1 MLSGAESFT
10 EGYDIVEYAETEEVF
25 DVVKDNLPFYFKW
38 LPATL
43 KDYFADLW
51 GYFTNRY
58 IKSLIDTR
66 ITNTVLRLQMAGYE
80 VDILAHSLGTVI
92 AMCLG
97 TKDRP
102 LKVENFYSLNSPI
115 GISLRTARLWVKAKL
130 FIKARHIKFKKSYNV
145 YGEDDFISKEMDK
158 NGQNIFARMSD
169 AVITLPHKY
178 DHDYKKSLKFLQIF
192 LRN

>member
-10 EGYDIVEYAETEEVF
+10 EDYDLVEYAETEEVF

-38 LPATL
+38 LPSNI

-58 IKSLIDTR
+58 VANIINTR
-66 ITNTVLRLQMAGYE
+66 IENTILRLQAAGYQ

-92 AMCLG
+92 SMCLG
-97 TKDRP
+97 SKDRP
-102 LKVENFYSLNSPI
+102 LKVNNFYSLNSPI
-115 GISLRTARLWVKAKL
+115 GISLRTARLWVKTKL
-130 FIKARHIKFKKSYNV
+130 FINARHIRFKKAYNV
-145 YGEDDFISKEMDK
+145 YGEDDFVSKDMDK
-158 NGQNIFARMSD
+158 NGQNIFARLSD

-178 DHDYKKSLKFLQIF
+178 DHDYKKSLNFLQIF
-192 LRN
+192 LQE